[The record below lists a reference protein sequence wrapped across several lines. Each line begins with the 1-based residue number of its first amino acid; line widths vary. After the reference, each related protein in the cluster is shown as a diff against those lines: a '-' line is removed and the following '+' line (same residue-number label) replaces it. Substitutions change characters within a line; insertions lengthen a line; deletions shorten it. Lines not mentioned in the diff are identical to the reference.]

1 MLGKHSTTE
10 LHYLGPAPFKYPF
23 LLFGNMLLKLFH
35 SVAQAHP
42 KGTM

>member
-10 LHYLGPAPFKYPF
+10 LHYRVQLHLSMLL

-35 SVAQAHP
+35 SAAQTHP